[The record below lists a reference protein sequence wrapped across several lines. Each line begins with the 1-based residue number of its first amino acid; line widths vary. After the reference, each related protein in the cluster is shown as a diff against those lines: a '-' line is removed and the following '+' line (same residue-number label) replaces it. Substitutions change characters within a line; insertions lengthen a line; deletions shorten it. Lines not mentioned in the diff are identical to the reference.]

1 VHGYEGCE
9 LALRYLV
16 KRILSAGP
24 GDLAAAGRDREY
36 QVCTEVSWRE
46 EHTQRRVHLLVA
58 INTFIFPRGSN
69 PSSWLMSSNIV
80 R

>member
-9 LALRYLV
+9 LALRYLAE
-16 KRILSAGP
+16 KILSAGP
-24 GDLAAAGRDREY
+24 GDLVAAGRDREY
-36 QVCTEVSWRE
+36 QVCKEVSWRE
-46 EHTQRRVHLLVA
+46 EHIQKRIYLLVA
-58 INTFIFPRGSN
+58 INTLIFPRGSN